1 MGALL
6 GIIIFIGICVV
17 IGTLGNTTHDNDIDK
32 LDNI

>member
-17 IGTLGNTTHDNDIDK
+17 IVTLGNTTDDNDIDK
-32 LDNI
+32 LNNF